1 MLVLLACWRQ
11 QEAVSP
17 LDVTRWALDGHLPYL
32 SFAAEEGAGLA
43 QYRNTLGS
51 ALMIAT
57 GAQVQC
63 VQYVGAVSVQCSRS
77 SITRN
82 AAVLAPCCRHSWL
95 CGGCAVTVVLPCV
108 LPCPPHRRALAFLPA
123 HSCG

>member
-43 QYRNTLGS
+43 QYRNMLGS

-63 VQYVGAVSVQCSRS
+63 VPCVGALSVQCSRS
-77 SITRN
+77 SN
-82 AAVLAPCCRHSWL
+82 ASSAGVRAPCAGTTCRAA
-95 CGGCAVTVVLPCV
+95 G
-108 LPCPPHRRALAFLPA
+108 AL
-123 HSCG
+123 